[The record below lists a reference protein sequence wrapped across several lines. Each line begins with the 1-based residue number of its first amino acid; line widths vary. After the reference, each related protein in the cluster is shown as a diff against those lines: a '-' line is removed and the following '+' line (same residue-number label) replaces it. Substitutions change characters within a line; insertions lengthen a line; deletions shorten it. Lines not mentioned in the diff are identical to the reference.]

1 MYNQPS
7 VCICG
12 GSSSVLLPPSSIF
25 FYSFHTFDC
34 LDLILNI
41 SIIFQFS
48 VRKFENTALMAGQGN
63 SLKVLRPLN
72 ADFVIIP
79 EQSLILRSSSRSACT
94 ACYWYSPLRPMLDV
108 DRTQH
113 NNNMRAVWYTGLP
126 RRYYKPL
133 LPLYTRIPR
142 LGRGQKNGRA
152 MSFDRRLVQMSRTPG
167 AGSPRKDY
175 NLQQYNIP
183 MSIII
188 GVILH
193 RWSRR
198 RIAPKTGRLDVYFR
212 AYLYI
217 YRYTRSL
224 QRGPCEPDMHARFD
238 RTILYYDVVCPHVP
252 PASIGI

>member
-34 LDLILNI
+34 LVLILNI

-72 ADFVIIP
+72 ADFVIIL

-126 RRYYKPL
+126 RRYYKP
-133 LPLYTRIPR
+133 R
-142 LGRGQKNGRA
+142 GRGQKNGRA

-193 RWSRR
+193 RWTPSTYRAKDRPTRR
-198 RIAPKTGRLDVYFR
+198 VFSCVYV
-212 AYLYI
+212 YI
-217 YRYTRSL
+217 QVYTFII
-224 QRGPCEPDMHARFD
+224 E
-238 RTILYYDVVCPHVP
+238 RTM
-252 PASIGI
+252 